1 LGVATGMIIHR
12 QGPTLAWALIA
23 AGLLAGLAPSAAQA
37 SPFFF
42 RWEPT
47 YRYHW
52 EPQWHRPRKHTHR
65 ETQPRRATV
74 RGPLLIAVSIAHQ
87 QAKIFSGTTEI
98 ARTPVSTGVPDH
110 PTPMGVFAVIQKQV
124 YHESNIYSAAPMPH
138 MQRLTWSGIA
148 LHGGV
153 VPGHPASHGCIR
165 LPRDFAARLYGMTKI
180 GARVVVA
187 YDDAVPIEIAHKSL
201 LQPKEAQPST
211 ADPKT
216 AALDLDT
223 ASKLTEAPRS
233 DVTDSIMPTATPAA
247 APAQPPPAA
256 KTRHRGT
263 LSIFISRKQGKL
275 YVRDHLEPLL
285 EAPISISSPEKP
297 IGTHV
302 FTAREA
308 ADGSKE
314 LRWSAVSIPSAL
326 PKRGRARVELSAR
339 ERRNAPA
346 VVPQTVALPTAAEA
360 LDRIDIPPDV
370 RDRVADLLL
379 PGASLIISDNA
390 LSDETGEDTNFVVLT
405 P

>member
-1 LGVATGMIIHR
+1 MVLHR
-12 QGPTLAWALIA
+12 HPGLPLAFALIA
-23 AGLLAGLAPSAAQA
+23 ASLLVGLVPSPAQA
-37 SPFFF
+37 APFYY
-42 RWEPT
+42 RWEPS
-47 YRYHW
+47 YRYHS
-52 EPQWHRPRKHTHR
+52 EPLWHPSRKHVQR
-65 ETQPRRATV
+65 EAPPPRRAAV

-87 QAKIFSGTTEI
+87 EAKIFSGTTEI
-98 ARTPVSTGVPDH
+98 ATTPVSTGVPDH

-180 GARVVVA
+180 GARVLVT
-187 YDDAVPIEIAHKSL
+187 YDDATPFEIAHKSL
-201 LQPKEAQPST
+201 LQPKEVQPT

-223 ASKLTEAPRS
+223 ASKITEAPRS
-233 DVTDSIMPTATPAA
+233 DVTASITPAATPAPS
-247 APAQPPPAA
+247 PAQPPAA
-256 KTRHRGT
+256 KTRQRGA

-285 EAPISISSPEKP
+285 EMPISMSSPEKP

-302 FTAREA
+302 FTAAEP
-308 ADGSKE
+308 ADGSKQ
-314 LRWSAVSIPSAL
+314 LRWNVVSIPSAL
-326 PKRGRARVELSAR
+326 PKRAKARVELSAR
-339 ERRNAPA
+339 ERRKG
-346 VVPQTVALPTAAEA
+346 VTALPQAAALPSAAEA
-360 LDRIDIPPDV
+360 LDRIDIPPEV
-370 RDRVADLLL
+370 RDRVADLLS
-379 PGASLIISDNA
+379 PGASLIISDNP
-390 LSDETGEDTNFVVLT
+390 LSDETGEDTDFVVLT